1 MKIFFELLQIS
12 LSGAFSVCY
21 LLLLRIIFGKFPK
34 RVTYLL
40 WGLAAFHFISPI
52 KPKWEFA
59 VIPNI
64 DVADGL
70 TYAHINWKIIV
81 GLYIAG
87 IAVLLLINAVQY
99 LRVFLNLKNKA
110 TQVEISGRI
119 KVFRCEGSSSAFTFG
134 FFPPKIYLPEGLDE
148 ESEKMIILHERMHI
162 RRGDYWIKLI
172 ASVLCIINW
181 YNPLVWVA
189 FYFFTRDQEASCDE
203 LVLKKVGPD
212 CKKQYANTI
221 FQAATGFFVSGDKDH
236 ALAFG
241 EANIKYRVRRC
252 VKAYKPSKTVFAFGI
267 VLTLAAF
274 ILGIFVSD
282 RFGITFN
289 GHREN
294 ETTLAEKDMVPGTV
308 WETMIVPTGES
319 YEICSNGIYLV
330 ADGKEEMIVHGEYD
344 NANNFIY
351 SDGGVLFIT
360 DNGRHIQRFDIYTHR
375 LESVFECDDGK
386 SVARFSVGRGIL
398 NITYNDDS
406 TESRKMSVKQKVAA
420 TEKEILENKGT
431 IYNVTLWT
439 DDNACAFLDL
449 NSDGLSEKIVLDF
462 SLKDIEE
469 KGTVTYKLLV
479 GKDSVHK
486 QVNNVSNNIY
496 AVSFDGKQITLLFEY
511 MIKNSESGKS
521 EWYTAFYRYKDK
533 LILSGEIKT
542 ALRMISIEDDT
553 VNYSEPVNIIISE
566 RVNKTYKIDSE
577 GNLTEQK
584 SDDMNINQTRYQLS
598 RALTVYESPESD
610 NTFTVDAQ
618 TVDVYTVSNKCIRNV
633 NSQEYEGYWVELTC
647 ENGTKG
653 WIFVSDGLLP
663 ELGLNVQDVFTLGV
677 YHHTIN

>member
-1 MKIFFELLQIS
+1 M
-12 LSGAFSVCY
+12 
-21 LLLLRIIFGKFPK
+21 
-34 RVTYLL
+34 
-40 WGLAAFHFISPI
+40 
-52 KPKWEFA
+52 
-59 VIPNI
+59 
-64 DVADGL
+64 
-70 TYAHINWKIIV
+70 
-81 GLYIAG
+81 
-87 IAVLLLINAVQY
+87 
-99 LRVFLNLKNKA
+99 
-110 TQVEISGRI
+110 
-119 KVFRCEGSSSAFTFG
+119 
-134 FFPPKIYLPEGLDE
+134 
-148 ESEKMIILHERMHI
+148 
-162 RRGDYWIKLI
+162 
-172 ASVLCIINW
+172 
-181 YNPLVWVA
+181 
-189 FYFFTRDQEASCDE
+189 
-203 LVLKKVGPD
+203 
-212 CKKQYANTI
+212 
-221 FQAATGFFVSGDKDH
+221 
-236 ALAFG
+236 
-241 EANIKYRVRRC
+241 
-252 VKAYKPSKTVFAFGI
+252 
-267 VLTLAAF
+267 
-274 ILGIFVSD
+274 
-282 RFGITFN
+282 
-289 GHREN
+289 
-294 ETTLAEKDMVPGTV
+294 
-308 WETMIVPTGES
+308 
-319 YEICSNGIYLV
+319 
-330 ADGKEEMIVHGEYD
+330 
-344 NANNFIY
+344 
-351 SDGGVLFIT
+351 
-360 DNGRHIQRFDIYTHR
+360 
-375 LESVFECDDGK
+375 
-386 SVARFSVGRGIL
+386 
-398 NITYNDDS
+398 
-406 TESRKMSVKQKVAA
+406 
-420 TEKEILENKGT
+420 
-431 IYNVTLWT
+431 
-439 DDNACAFLDL
+439 DL

-521 EWYTAFYRYKDK
+521 EWYTAFYRYKNK